1 MIITRIHRNLDD
13 VLFELIERKQI
24 VAIFQGQSEWGTCIR

>member
-13 VLFELIERKQI
+13 VLFELIDNRQI
-24 VAIFQGQSEWGTCIR
+24 VAIFQGESEWGHVH